1 MPQTPSTMAVV
12 ALVNTH
18 ILQCRLL
25 QVLLLEL
32 VLAAALAIDLSA
44 ATPLHRCARES
55 WPVENYHAYIF
66 HRGELDPAD
75 QELVEVMASAPAKLG
90 LNLLVSTVETLRP
103 ELGALWEVQTN
114 AELPWLVVQSPRSF
128 RSNTFIWAT
137 ALRTPAVGALLTS
150 PARQRVA
157 EHLMEGHVAVWLLVE
172 CGEAIRD
179 EAAVD
184 TLTAALAQLS
194 KSNRP
199 AQTDAPGKLPV
210 APAPQFSFVRVTRD
224 DPAEQFLLR
233 SLGIE
238 AEDNPLPIIIPI
250 FGRGRTLPPLIG
262 RKLTEP
268 AVINA
273 GRLLLAECTNSLNDA
288 TSGSELLLGA
298 AWGTPSAALVIH
310 STNSAATNA
319 TGRDAETNPIAENSD
334 ALGPRVGNT
343 EPRMSNLEW
352 LGGFA
357 AGVALAALAGF
368 AIVRVWR
375 SRQ

>member
-1 MPQTPSTMAVV
+1 M
-12 ALVNTH
+12 
-18 ILQCRLL
+18 
-25 QVLLLEL
+25 
-32 VLAAALAIDLSA
+32 
-44 ATPLHRCARES
+44 
-55 WPVENYHAYIF
+55 ENYHAYIF

-90 LNLLVSTVETLRP
+90 LNLLVSTVDTAETLRP

-114 AELPWLVVQSPRSF
+114 AELPWLVVQSPHSF
-128 RSNTFIWAT
+128 RSNTFIWAS
-137 ALRTPAVGALLTS
+137 ALRTPAIGALLTS
-150 PARQRVA
+150 PVRQRVA

-194 KSNRP
+194 KNSRST
-199 AQTDAPGKLPV
+199 QTNAPGKLPA

-233 SLGIE
+233 SLAIE
-238 AEDNPLPIIIPI
+238 SEDNPLPITIPI

-262 RKLTEP
+262 RKLTEQ
-268 AVINA
+268 AVINV
-273 GRLLLAECTNSLNDA
+273 GRLLLAECTNSLKDA

-298 AWGTPSAALVIH
+298 TWDTPSAALAMS
-310 STNSAATNA
+310 STNSVATNA
-319 TGRDAETNPIAENSD
+319 RGRDAETNPVAENSD
-334 ALGPRVGNT
+334 ANGPRVGNT
-343 EPRMSNLEW
+343 EQRMSDLEW

-357 AGVALAALAGF
+357 GGLALAALAGF